1 MVRKLLV
8 SGVAAATALIF
19 HTAGAQQSGAPAVEE
34 IVVTS
39 TTRRAESLGDINAS
53 VAVLSEE
60 ELRQIAHSH
69 YQESLNRLP
78 GVNISRNNGQES
90 LTAIRSPVLT
100 GAGACGSFLLAEQG
114 IPLRAAGFC
123 NVNEMFDS
131 HTENAERIEVIRGPG
146 SAFYGSNALHG
157 MINTVL
163 PAPEER
169 MDLTLEA
176 GPWGSYRAGL
186 VAGFD
191 SGNFKHM
198 FLATGENSEGWQDES
213 GVDQQKL
220 SWLYQYQTASGFQLD
235 GGFTRT
241 NLNQETGGY
250 VVGSEAY
257 KDSSLRQTN
266 PNPEA
271 YRDNES
277 FRLWT
282 RVSREFAND
291 WEIVFTPYLRKNDL
305 NFIQHFL
312 PGQPTEDSE
321 HSSLGMQFA
330 AYRDLSNN
338 SFLAIGLDMESTNGS
353 LKQFQENP
361 TQGSAF
367 LVNTIPQG
375 KHYDYEVDAFQIAPF
390 VHYQYYVS
398 EQLDISMGL
407 RWEQVDY
414 EYDNLMV
421 DGRTKENGQ
430 ACGFGGCRYNRPADR
445 NDDFDEISPK
455 FGVRYRLNDQYN
467 VQARVQRGFR
477 VPQATELYRLQNAQT
492 VADLD
497 SVQLDS
503 YEIAFE
509 GLGDGWQY
517 SVTGYLM
524 DKENEIVTNSARE
537 NVLGN
542 DTRHRGIE
550 LAGAFSL
557 SDNLTLA
564 GAYNFANHTYE
575 KDSASGGILEGNE
588 IDTAPNNFGNF
599 RLGWQINPTL
609 STELEWVKMGD
620 YYTNPENTA
629 DYEGHDVFNLRT
641 NWAVNEDLDVSLRI
655 LNLTDEKYAERADW
669 TSFGGDRYFIGQP
682 LRAFLSFTYSM
693 R

>member
-1 MVRKLLV
+1 
-8 SGVAAATALIF
+8 
-19 HTAGAQQSGAPAVEE
+19 
-34 IVVTS
+34 
-39 TTRRAESLGDINAS
+39 
-53 VAVLSEE
+53 
-60 ELRQIAHSH
+60 
-69 YQESLNRLP
+69 
-78 GVNISRNNGQES
+78 
-90 LTAIRSPVLT
+90 
-100 GAGACGSFLLAEQG
+100 
-114 IPLRAAGFC
+114 
-123 NVNEMFDS
+123 
-131 HTENAERIEVIRGPG
+131 
-146 SAFYGSNALHG
+146 
-157 MINTVL
+157 
-163 PAPEER
+163 
-169 MDLTLEA
+169 
-176 GPWGSYRAGL
+176 
-186 VAGFD
+186 
-191 SGNFKHM
+191 
-198 FLATGENSEGWQDES
+198 
-213 GVDQQKL
+213 
-220 SWLYQYQTASGFQLD
+220 
-235 GGFTRT
+235 
-241 NLNQETGGY
+241 
-250 VVGSEAY
+250 
-257 KDSSLRQTN
+257 
-266 PNPEA
+266 
-271 YRDNES
+271 
-277 FRLWT
+277 
-282 RVSREFAND
+282 
-291 WEIVFTPYLRKNDL
+291 
-305 NFIQHFL
+305 
-312 PGQPTEDSE
+312 
-321 HSSLGMQFA
+321 
-330 AYRDLSNN
+330 
-338 SFLAIGLDMESTNGS
+338 
-353 LKQFQENP
+353 
-361 TQGSAF
+361 
-367 LVNTIPQG
+367 
-375 KHYDYEVDAFQIAPF
+375 
-390 VHYQYYVS
+390 
-398 EQLDISMGL
+398 
-407 RWEQVDY
+407 
-414 EYDNLMV
+414 
-421 DGRTKENGQ
+421 
-430 ACGFGGCRYNRPADR
+430 
-445 NDDFDEISPK
+445 
-455 FGVRYRLNDQYN
+455 VRYRLNDQYN